1 LKAAEVNGAMN
12 KIIIIII
19 MSNETGK
26 MEKIPDNNNYGG
38 SDDRVLLR
46 PKGLGIFAFFVMWV
60 GYSAVWF
67 LMETF
72 SLSCCQL

>member
-1 LKAAEVNGAMN
+1 
-12 KIIIIII
+12 
-19 MSNETGK
+19 

-72 SLSCCQL
+72 SLSCCQFSDQRIDRNDIISYNYTYYRVI